1 MQKADYLLRLMKQRT
16 DALVVTDEKLQQ
28 FLMWIS
34 AKSLSVKVP
43 SKPAAVRAF
52 YFALVATLDLGID
65 STLVNAFDLALDSAL
80 VATLNLGLDRVLNR
94 VLNPALVHTLNLA
107 LNPELRRAVQDLKAQ
122 LPDPDSDEERFKQWW
137 QVHGQT
143 WTNQLRAVMIRYR
156 NIGHNWQFSK
166 QQQELLQQYYDA
178 NTLLVDCLNR
188 SCNVTPAVRSNIE
201 ETLLLP
207 IALIEQRGS
216 C

>member
-1 MQKADYLLRLMKQRT
+1 
-16 DALVVTDEKLQQ
+16 
-28 FLMWIS
+28 
-34 AKSLSVKVP
+34 
-43 SKPAAVRAF
+43 
-52 YFALVATLDLGID
+52 
-65 STLVNAFDLALDSAL
+65 
-80 VATLNLGLDRVLNR
+80 
-94 VLNPALVHTLNLA
+94 
-107 LNPELRRAVQDLKAQ
+107 
-122 LPDPDSDEERFKQWW
+122 
-137 QVHGQT
+137 
-143 WTNQLRAVMIRYR
+143 MIRYR
-156 NIGHNWQFSK
+156 NIGHDWQFSK

>member
-1 MQKADYLLRLMKQRT
+1 MKQRT
-16 DALVVTDEKLQQ
+16 DALVATDEKLQQ
-28 FLMWIS
+28 FLMWVS

-43 SKPAAVRAF
+43 FKPAAVRAF
-52 YFALVATLDLGID
+52 YFALVRDLVLD
-65 STLVNAFDLALDSAL
+65 STLVKAFDLALDSAL
-80 VATLNLGLDRVLNR
+80 VATLDLGLDRVLNR

-178 NTLLVDCLNR
+178 NTLLVDCLHNA
-188 SCNVTPAVRSNIE
+188 SNVTPAVRSHIE

-207 IALIEQRGS
+207 IAEIEKRGT
-216 C
+216 CQDK